1 MNHTNQV
8 ALYAE
13 VEKIAKA
20 RLLGGISNKVRS
32 ARAFAKNLPLD
43 EKAAFLSGMF
53 LNPIPG
59 MSVTQLA
66 ALRAIKSHIPGAIA
80 KKTQGQMQAAL
91 SKIKTPKNIVGK

>member
-1 MNHTNQV
+1 MNYANQV

-13 VEKIAKA
+13 AEKIAKA
-20 RLLGGISNKVRS
+20 KILGGISNKVRS

-66 ALRAIKSHIPGAIA
+66 ALRGIKAHTPGAIA
-80 KKTQGQMQAAL
+80 NKTQKHMRAAL
-91 SKIKTPKNIVGK
+91 SKVKTPPAVVGR